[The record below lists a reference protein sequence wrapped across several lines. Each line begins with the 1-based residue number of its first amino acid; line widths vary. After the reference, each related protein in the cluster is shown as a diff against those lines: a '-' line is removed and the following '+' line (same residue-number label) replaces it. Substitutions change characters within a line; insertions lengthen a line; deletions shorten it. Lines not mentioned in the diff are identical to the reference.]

1 MKVVLRLAGNSILR
15 GSGMRVAII
24 QWEKTMKKAMIA
36 AIALMC
42 GTLFSL
48 DWSQQKG
55 VTLLLS
61 PQSAQALIGAPRTPR
76 SVAGVARR
84 TTRRVVRRGYY

>member
-1 MKVVLRLAGNSILR
+1 MPGRRARVRL
-15 GSGMRVAII
+15 
-24 QWEKTMKKAMIA
+24 EKTMKKAMIA

-48 DWSQQKG
+48 DWTQQKG
-55 VTLLLS
+55 LTLSLS
-61 PQSAQALIGAPRTPR
+61 PESAQAVIGRPATPR

-84 TTRRVVRRGYY
+84 TTRRTVRRYY

>member
-1 MKVVLRLAGNSILR
+1 L
-15 GSGMRVAII
+15 
-24 QWEKTMKKAMIA
+24 EKTMKKAMIA

-48 DWSQQKG
+48 DWTQQKG
-55 VTLLLS
+55 LTLSLS
-61 PQSAQALIGAPRTPR
+61 PESAQAVIGRPATPR

-84 TTRRVVRRGYY
+84 TTRRTVRRYY

>member
-1 MKVVLRLAGNSILR
+1 
-15 GSGMRVAII
+15 MRVAII
-24 QWEKTMKKAMIA
+24 QREKTMKKAMIA
-36 AIALMC
+36 AVALMC

-55 VTLLLS
+55 VTLLLA
-61 PQSAQALIGAPRTPR
+61 PQSAQAIIGRPATPR